1 MAILRQLLILL
12 VLAGIGYG
20 GWYGYQQY
28 IAGTQEFGA
37 AAPKRAGGNRAT
49 PVKTTTAEQ
58 RTLVRQLE
66 VVGSTRAL
74 QVIDI
79 KPKADGT
86 IVEIV
91 YEAGKRL
98 NKDDVLFR
106 LDDAIQR
113 ADLAEAKASLAKA
126 EQALARGRTL
136 KQSRVVA
143 TATLEDLEAARA
155 AAQAQ
160 VDRATQRLADRTI
173 RAPFA
178 GTPSIRRVDLGAQ
191 VSSDTV
197 LTRLENLSPMLVE
210 FQVPEQF
217 FSIARPGLAAEATTP
232 AWPGKTFTASLSE
245 IDTSI
250 DPVSRTFRVRAQMPN
265 EDGALASGM
274 FMRLSLQLSSDG
286 VVMIPEQSITMEE
299 GTPFVFVVKDGKVE
313 RRDVQTGGREPG
325 WVQITNG
332 LTMGEEIVV
341 SGISKV
347 RPGGAVK
354 VVNAEKAA
362 DAGAA
367 AATAAPKPAGSAQ

>member
-113 ADLAEAKASLAKA
+113 ADLAEAKASLAKV

-160 VDRATQRLADRTI
+160 LDRATQRLADRTI

-332 LTMGEEIVV
+332 LTLGEEIVV

>member
-28 IAGTQEFGA
+28 MAGTQEFGA
-37 AAPKRAGGNRAT
+37 AAPKRGGGDRAT
-49 PVKTTTAEQ
+49 PVKTTKATE

-66 VVGSTRAL
+66 VVGSTRAS

-98 NKDDVLFR
+98 EQGDVLFR
-106 LDDAIQR
+106 LDDAIQK
-113 ADLAEAKASLAKA
+113 ADLAEAQASLAKA
-126 EQALARGRTL
+126 QQALKRGRTL
-136 KQSRVVA
+136 KQSRVMA

-160 VDRATQRLADRTI
+160 VDRAAQRLADRTI

-191 VSSDTV
+191 VGSDTV

-217 FSIARPGLAAEATTP
+217 FSIARPGLTAEATTP
-232 AWPGKTFTASLSE
+232 AWPGKTFTATLSE
-245 IDTSI
+245 VDTSI
-250 DPVSRTFRVRAQMPN
+250 DPVSRTFRVRAQVPN
-265 EDGALASGM
+265 ETSELASGM

-299 GTPFVFVVKDGKVE
+299 GTPFVFVVRDGKVE

-325 WVQITNG
+325 WVQITDG
-332 LTMGEEIVV
+332 LALGEEIVV
-341 SGISKV
+341 SGISKL

-367 AATAAPKPAGSAQ
+367 AAAVAKPAGAAQ

>member
-232 AWPGKTFTASLSE
+232 AWPGKSFTASLSE

-299 GTPFVFVVKDGKVE
+299 GTPFVFVFKDGKVE
-313 RRDVQTGGREPG
+313 RRDVKTGGREPG

-332 LTMGEEIVV
+332 LTLGEEIVV

>member
-1 MAILRQLLILL
+1 MAILRQLLLLL

-113 ADLAEAKASLAKA
+113 ADLAEAKASLAKV

-160 VDRATQRLADRTI
+160 LDRATQRLADRTI

-332 LTMGEEIVV
+332 LTLGEEIVV

>member
-28 IAGTQEFGA
+28 MAGTQEFGA
-37 AAPKRAGGNRAT
+37 AAPKRGGGDRAT
-49 PVKTTTAEQ
+49 PVKTTKATE

-66 VVGSTRAL
+66 VVGSTRAS

-98 NKDDVLFR
+98 EQGDVLFR
-106 LDDAIQR
+106 LDDAIQK
-113 ADLAEAKASLAKA
+113 ADLAEAQASLAKA
-126 EQALARGRTL
+126 QQALKRGRTL
-136 KQSRVVA
+136 KQSRVMA

-160 VDRATQRLADRTI
+160 VDRAAQRLADRTI

-191 VSSDTV
+191 VGSDTV

-217 FSIARPGLAAEATTP
+217 FSIARPGLTAEATTP
-232 AWPGKTFTASLSE
+232 AWPGKTFTATLSE
-245 IDTSI
+245 VDTSI
-250 DPVSRTFRVRAQMPN
+250 DPVSRTFRVRAQVPN
-265 EDGALASGM
+265 ETGELASGM

-325 WVQITNG
+325 WVQITDG
-332 LTMGEEIVV
+332 LALGEEIVV

-367 AATAAPKPAGSAQ
+367 AAAVAKPAGAAQ

>member
-20 GWYGYQQY
+20 AWYGYKQFM
-28 IAGTQEFGA
+28 AGTQEFGA
-37 AAPKRAGGNRAT
+37 AAPKRGGGDRAT
-49 PVKTTTAEQ
+49 PVKTAKAEQ

-66 VVGSTRAL
+66 AVGSTRAS

-98 NKDDVLFR
+98 EQGDVLFR
-106 LDDAIQR
+106 LDDAIQK
-113 ADLAEAKASLAKA
+113 ADLAEAQASLAKA
-126 EQALARGRTL
+126 QQALKRGRTL
-136 KQSRVVA
+136 KQSRVMA

-160 VDRATQRLADRTI
+160 VDRAAQRLADRTI

-191 VSSDTV
+191 VGSDTV

-217 FSIARPGLAAEATTP
+217 FSIARPGLMAGATTP
-232 AWPGKTFTASLSE
+232 AWPGKTFTATLSE
-245 IDTSI
+245 VDTSI
-250 DPVSRTFRVRAQMPN
+250 DPVSRTFRVRAQVPN
-265 EDGALASGM
+265 ESVELASGM
-274 FMRLSLQLSSDG
+274 FMRLTLQLSSDG

-299 GTPFVFVVKDGKVE
+299 GTPFVFVVRDGKVE

-325 WVQITNG
+325 WVQITDG
-332 LTMGEEIVV
+332 LTLGEEIVV

-367 AATAAPKPAGSAQ
+367 AAVVAKPAGAAQ

>member
-28 IAGTQEFGA
+28 MAGTQEFGA
-37 AAPKRAGGNRAT
+37 AAPKRGGGDRAT
-49 PVKTTTAEQ
+49 PVKTTKATE

-66 VVGSTRAL
+66 VVGSTRAS

-98 NKDDVLFR
+98 EQGDVLFR
-106 LDDAIQR
+106 LDDAIQK
-113 ADLAEAKASLAKA
+113 ADLAEAQASLAKA
-126 EQALARGRTL
+126 QQALKRGRTL
-136 KQSRVVA
+136 KQSRVMA

-160 VDRATQRLADRTI
+160 VDRAAQRLADRTI

-191 VSSDTV
+191 VGSDTV

-217 FSIARPGLAAEATTP
+217 FSIARPGLTAEATTP
-232 AWPGKTFTASLSE
+232 AWPGKTFTATLSE
-245 IDTSI
+245 VDTSI
-250 DPVSRTFRVRAQMPN
+250 DPVSRTFRVRAQVPN
-265 EDGALASGM
+265 ETSELASGM

-299 GTPFVFVVKDGKVE
+299 GTPFVFVVKDGKVSAVMC
-313 RRDVQTGGREPG
+313 RPVAVSRAGCRSQTVWHWARK
-325 WVQITNG
+325 
-332 LTMGEEIVV
+332 L
-341 SGISKV
+341 S
-347 RPGGAVK
+347 
-354 VVNAEKAA
+354 
-362 DAGAA
+362 
-367 AATAAPKPAGSAQ
+367 

>member
-28 IAGTQEFGA
+28 MAGTQEFGA
-37 AAPKRAGGNRAT
+37 AAPKRGGGGRAT
-49 PVKTTTAEQ
+49 PVKTATAEQ

-66 VVGSTRAL
+66 VVGSTRAS

-98 NKDDVLFR
+98 EQGDVLFR
-106 LDDAIQR
+106 LDDAIQK
-113 ADLAEAKASLAKA
+113 ADLAEAQALLAKA
-126 EQALARGRTL
+126 QQALKRGRTL
-136 KQSRVVA
+136 KQSRVMA

-160 VDRATQRLADRTI
+160 VDRAAQRLADRTI

-191 VSSDTV
+191 VGSDTV

-217 FSIARPGLAAEATTP
+217 FSIARPGLTAEATTP
-232 AWPGKTFTASLSE
+232 AWPGKTFTATVSE
-245 IDTSI
+245 VDTSI
-250 DPVSRTFRVRAQMPN
+250 DPVSRTFRVRAQVPN
-265 EDGALASGM
+265 ETSELASGM

-299 GTPFVFVVKDGKVE
+299 GTPFVFVVKDGKVQ

-325 WVQITNG
+325 WVQITDG
-332 LTMGEEIVV
+332 LALGEEIVV

-367 AATAAPKPAGSAQ
+367 AAAVAKPAGAAQ

>member
-332 LTMGEEIVV
+332 LTLGEEIVV

>member
-28 IAGTQEFGA
+28 MAGTQEFGA
-37 AAPKRAGGNRAT
+37 AAPKRGGGDRAT
-49 PVKTTTAEQ
+49 PVKTAKATE

-66 VVGSTRAL
+66 VVGSTRAS

-98 NKDDVLFR
+98 EQGDVLFR
-106 LDDAIQR
+106 LDDAIQK
-113 ADLAEAKASLAKA
+113 ADLAEAQASLAKA
-126 EQALARGRTL
+126 QQALKRGRTL
-136 KQSRVVA
+136 KQSRVMA

-160 VDRATQRLADRTI
+160 VDRAAQRLADRTI

-191 VSSDTV
+191 VGSDTV

-217 FSIARPGLAAEATTP
+217 FSIARPGLTAEATTP
-232 AWPGKTFTASLSE
+232 AWPGKTFTATLSE
-245 IDTSI
+245 VDTSI
-250 DPVSRTFRVRAQMPN
+250 DPVSRTFRVRAQVPN
-265 EDGALASGM
+265 ETSELASGM

-299 GTPFVFVVKDGKVE
+299 GTPFVFVVRDGKVE

-325 WVQITNG
+325 WVQITDG
-332 LTMGEEIVV
+332 LALGEEIVV

-367 AATAAPKPAGSAQ
+367 AAAVAKPAGAAQ

>member
-1 MAILRQLLILL
+1 
-12 VLAGIGYG
+12 
-20 GWYGYQQY
+20 
-28 IAGTQEFGA
+28 
-37 AAPKRAGGNRAT
+37 
-49 PVKTTTAEQ
+49 
-58 RTLVRQLE
+58 VRQLE
-66 VVGSTRAL
+66 VVGSTRAS

-98 NKDDVLFR
+98 EQGDVLFR
-106 LDDAIQR
+106 LDDAIQK
-113 ADLAEAKASLAKA
+113 ADLAEAQASLAKA
-126 EQALARGRTL
+126 QQALKRGRTL
-136 KQSRVVA
+136 KQSRVMA

-160 VDRATQRLADRTI
+160 VDRAAQRLADRTI

-191 VSSDTV
+191 VGSDTV

-217 FSIARPGLAAEATTP
+217 FSIARPGLTAEATTP
-232 AWPGKTFTASLSE
+232 AWPGKTFTATLSE
-245 IDTSI
+245 VDTSI
-250 DPVSRTFRVRAQMPN
+250 DPVSRTFRVRAQVPN
-265 EDGALASGM
+265 ETSELASGM

-299 GTPFVFVVKDGKVE
+299 GTPFVFVVRDGKVE

-325 WVQITNG
+325 WVQITDG
-332 LTMGEEIVV
+332 LALGEEIVV
-341 SGISKV
+341 SGISKL

-367 AATAAPKPAGSAQ
+367 AAAVAKPAGAAQ

>member
-313 RRDVQTGGREPG
+313 RRNVQTGGREPG

-332 LTMGEEIVV
+332 LTLGEEIVV

>member
-313 RRDVQTGGREPG
+313 RRDVKTGGREPG

-332 LTMGEEIVV
+332 LTLGEEIVV